1 MKLLPDGSA
10 YENQKWA
17 VSVLLPEDTLLAAIR
32 GSSRY
37 LLMIVLSLLAASL
50 IVSIIISRQYLQP
63 VTEALD
69 KIKSKDFTKKAPT
82 PYLEINDLME
92 FLAQQEEETRN
103 RSIVINE
110 TPVDAAP
117 MFEQFLENIKTLS
130 PAERNVFNL
139 YVRGYKAQEIADR
152 LYLSINTIKTHNR
165 RIFTKLNV
173 STRKELLV
181 YIDMMKE
188 MNLLSE
194 E

>member
-1 MKLLPDGSA
+1 M
-10 YENQKWA
+10 
-17 VSVLLPEDTLLAAIR
+17 LPEDTLLAAIR

-50 IVSIIISRQYLQP
+50 IASIIISRQYLQP